1 MRVDKKTIKTSMT
14 GKCYHLPLKLVNN
27 TFGNNLKFHSNLE
40 LDDSSFHS
48 FPKR

>member
-1 MRVDKKTIKTSMT
+1 MRLDKNTIKASMT
-14 GKCYHLPLKLVNN
+14 GKCYPLTLNLVNN
-27 TFGNNLKFHSNLE
+27 TFGNNFKFHSNLE

>member
-27 TFGNNLKFHSNLE
+27 TFGNNELYTVSELFCSHEKILKL
-40 LDDSSFHS
+40 
-48 FPKR
+48 